1 MKIKLTRISEP
12 ASSRSLANFEQF
24 SVDLTYACTVP
35 KYMVEQSLEKVL
47 RFKVGKVEGAVW
59 SLNMV
64 ICELCDRSRKS
75 END

>member
-1 MKIKLTRISEP
+1 MKMKLTRISEP

-47 RFKVGKVEGAVW
+47 RFKVGKVEGAV
-59 SLNMV
+59 
-64 ICELCDRSRKS
+64 
-75 END
+75 